1 MHANLLL
8 NDLKKMSQAAWRNNY
23 LRSLPNLI
31 FLLLFA
37 IYITT
42 QMSLVFNRDAH
53 HLCSTLHFKD
63 PHEH

>member
-1 MHANLLL
+1 MLICF
-8 NDLKKMSQAAWRNNY
+8 NDLKKMLPAAWRNNY

-37 IYITT
+37 IYTTT

-53 HLCSTLHFKD
+53 HLRSTLHFKE
-63 PHEH
+63 PQKH